1 MATDTN
7 VILNIPFD
15 ETDGSTT
22 AYDYSSNRA
31 DGKVINAGFTKGKQ
45 GNCIKFDGSGHCDI
59 EQDVINLN
67 GDFTLLAWLK
77 RTAFPDGFSGKNIG
91 VFARWDDINGYT
103 QEFFELNADTWGY
116 WALVKKGKV
125 LSVYID
131 TQLVKTITLPA
142 QPTGIA
148 LLQDLYSTNYGC
160 GCLGEVKVYNIALT
174 ADEIAESLSSIAQL
188 AYSIDYKDFKNWD
201 IYVSDSKGLLDRPKI
216 KAPYSIDWPDYHGE
230 IIDLDSKR
238 IEAREI
244 TLECFMKAS
253 GKIDFVN
260 KLNDFLDVFSQD
272 GTQRLM
278 VDIHPTKP
286 LLYEVYN
293 ESGIAIDKRWNDN
306 LMVGT
311 FSLKLK
317 EPDPVKRIVRH
328 QRISDDTKT
337 LAITLTS
344 EKAITIYWGDG
355 TKSEDVYG
363 TGVTVTHTYNN
374 NGIYYA
380 ILCGVIEDITNFT
393 TNGIIV
399 WNKL

>member
-1 MATDTN
+1 LD
-7 VILNIPFD
+7 
-15 ETDGSTT
+15 
-22 AYDYSSNRA
+22 
-31 DGKVINAGFTKGKQ
+31 
-45 GNCIKFDGSGHCDI
+45 
-59 EQDVINLN
+59 
-67 GDFTLLAWLK
+67 
-77 RTAFPDGFSGKNIG
+77 
-91 VFARWDDINGYT
+91 
-103 QEFFELNADTWGY
+103 
-116 WALVKKGKV
+116 
-125 LSVYID
+125 
-131 TQLVKTITLPA
+131 
-142 QPTGIA
+142 
-148 LLQDLYSTNYGC
+148 
-160 GCLGEVKVYNIALT
+160 EVKVYNIALT

-188 AYSIDYKDFKNWD
+188 AYSIDYKDFKDWD
-201 IYVSDSKGLLDRPKI
+201 IYVSDSKGLLDRPKT

-253 GKIDFVN
+253 GKLDFVN

-337 LAITLTS
+337 LSITLTS